1 MTDEQAI
8 AKTIQ
13 TYFDSMFLSVG
24 DKVHQAFH
32 PNAKITDYMGTN
44 LLEQTVDEFASFVG
58 DQSPSTKSQGRV
70 ASSGDLARGYFRKYR
85 RGQGARRVSRHGFR
99 GHAVAV
105 AAGRPMGHL

>member
-13 TYFDSMFLSVG
+13 TYFDSMFLSDE

-32 PNAKITDYMGTN
+32 PNAKITGYMGTN

-58 DQSPSTKSQGRV
+58 D
-70 ASSGDLARGYFRKYR
+70 
-85 RGQGARRVSRHGFR
+85 
-99 GHAVAV
+99 
-105 AAGRPMGHL
+105 